1 MQREEGTMMSQL
13 IEEILSQDNMVLV
26 YKKVKANKG
35 ASGIDGIGMDN
46 ILAERGLI
54 SCVDYYLN

>member
-13 IEEILSQDNMVLV
+13 IEEILSRDNMVLV

-35 ASGIDGIGMDN
+35 ASGIDGIGMGE